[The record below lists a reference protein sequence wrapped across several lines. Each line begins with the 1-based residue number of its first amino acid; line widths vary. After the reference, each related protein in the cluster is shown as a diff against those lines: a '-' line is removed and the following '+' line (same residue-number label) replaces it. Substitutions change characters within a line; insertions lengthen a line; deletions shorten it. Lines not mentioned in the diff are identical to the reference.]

1 MGAFNWVT
9 FESTCPACGT
19 KTRIRAQTHIAAS
32 YDGDSSGRFH
42 DRPYGLD
49 VVMAW
54 WRRGDRRFDSWTDSA
69 DPGHL
74 PSIRE
79 ACYSDCQDC
88 KADLCAVLEFQD
100 LRATRVV
107 LISLEAAWPEGYL
120 R

>member
-1 MGAFNWVT
+1 MGAYNWIT
-9 FESTCPACGT
+9 FEGTCPACCNEAP
-19 KTRIRAQTHIAAS
+19 IRAQTHVAAS

-42 DRPYGLD
+42 DRTYELD

-54 WRRGDRRFDSWTDSA
+54 WSRDDGRFGRWTENA
-69 DPGHL
+69 DLRHL

-79 ACYSDCQDC
+79 ACYSACQDC
-88 KADLCAVLEFQD
+88 KADLCTVLEFLD

-107 LISLEAAWPEGYL
+107 LISLEAAWPESYS